1 MLGHVLLG
9 AQIALAWFCL
19 GTLAGGAALFASS
32 PAVRR
37 SRAASLRPATFLTWR
52 LLPSAVPLLAT
63 AALVI
68 PAYVW
73 LEPRG
78 GEETA
83 GGIVRSLAVG
93 GGLLLA
99 AGLARGWLS
108 VRRTARAFRSRVAG
122 SRPIGRLHPDVPTF
136 ATPGAGALMLLAGVF
151 RPRLYISECVLVALE
166 PDELEAAIAHEVAH
180 HRSWDNLKRHVLAFA
195 PDLVSWTAHGREL
208 ERRWQASAELAADAA
223 ATAGLQKKAA
233 SLASALV
240 KVARLSGGRPLPDY
254 GCAPFHDGHPIASRV
269 RRLIEGDYASTAPRR
284 AGIARLAFSV
294 AATGLVL
301 GAFQWQTALAFVQEL
316 TELLVRLP

>member
-1 MLGHVLLG
+1 MLGYALFG

-19 GTLAGGAALFASS
+19 GTLAGSAALFASS
-32 PAVRR
+32 PSVRR
-37 SRAASLRPATFLTWR
+37 LRASSLRPVTFLTWR
-52 LLPSAVPLLAT
+52 LLPSAVALLGT

-78 GEETA
+78 IEETA
-83 GGIVRSLAVG
+83 GGILRALAVG

-108 VRRTARAFRSRVAG
+108 VRRTARALRSRVAG

-136 ATPGAGALMLLAGVF
+136 ETPGAGALMLLAGVF
-151 RPRLYISECVLVALE
+151 RPRLYISERVLEALD
-166 PDELEAAIAHEVAH
+166 PDELQAAVAHEVAH
-180 HRSWDNLKRHVLAFA
+180 HRAWDNAKRHVLAFA
-195 PDLVSWTAHGREL
+195 PDLVSWTAHGRAL
-208 ERRWQASAELAADAA
+208 EQRWQASAELAADAA
-223 ATAGLQKKAA
+223 AADGRRQKAA

-254 GCAPFHDGHPIASRV
+254 GCAPFHDGHPIAGRV
-269 RRLIEGDYASTAPRR
+269 RRLMDGDYATPAPRR
-284 AGIARLAFSV
+284 AGSVRLAFSL
-294 AATGLVL
+294 ATTGLIL